1 MQSRFTLAHNVPI
14 MKHLL
19 AGKLRYLEDEE
30 IAKAIVDGTYDI
42 PPELDE
48 ATKYILQEIGNM
60 GRETR
65 KGEGHEINF
74 TTEDFQTF
82 WRKVSEWVT
91 SSTTKQQ

>member
-1 MQSRFTLAHNVPI
+1 
-14 MKHLL
+14 MKHFL

-60 GRETR
+60 GREIR
-65 KGEGHEINF
+65 KGEGHEITF
-74 TTEDFQTF
+74 TTDDFQTF
-82 WRKVSEWVT
+82 WGKVSEWAT
-91 SSTTKQQ
+91 SSLSTIHYGLWPLQSGSKE